1 VEELFKKSGH
11 QAAVLRVQWADP
23 EFGSVIASASYDKI
37 VHIWEEVE
45 VKDKKEW
52 QRKNMF

>member
-1 VEELFKKSGH
+1 
-11 QAAVLRVQWADP
+11 VLRVQWADP